1 MPVRAISE
9 ASCRSR
15 APARLRRLMSILA
28 DHVSSNADIPR
39 LSHLTKNTVQ
49 RILLLMYRTPDYKTV
64 RQVWP

>member
-1 MPVRAISE
+1 
-9 ASCRSR
+9 
-15 APARLRRLMSILA
+15 MSILA